1 MSTLRMGWVQHTATA
16 DMTGNLAKVES
27 ALETLHPQRPQVII
41 LPEAFALL
49 QRGFEWQ
56 RSLVEPVGDGPLQQ
70 QLARWAKRFGVYLLG
85 GTLPL
90 RYSDGQVYATLCVYA
105 PDGQYQIR
113 YRKMHLFSV
122 TTPLGQ
128 SYAENSLY
136 HPGPVPVL
144 WQSPWGA
151 IGLSI
156 CYDLRFAELYR
167 YYAAQGALA
176 CVVTA
181 AFTRETGEA
190 HWHTL
195 LRARAIENQMLMVG
209 VNQTG
214 EHEQGMCSYGH
225 SLQIDA
231 WGSVVMDAGQD
242 VGQGIFELNLN
253 AGFDL
258 RQQFPVL
265 SHRHPLL
272 DVL

>member
-1 MSTLRMGWVQHTATA
+1 MSILRMGWVQHTATT
-16 DMTGNLAKVES
+16 DVTGNLARVES
-27 ALETLHPQRPQVII
+27 ALEALRPQRPQCVI

-49 QRGFEWQ
+49 QRGFEQQ
-56 RSLVEPVGDGPLQQ
+56 RTLVEPVGEGPLQQ
-70 QLARWAKRFGVYLLG
+70 QLARWAKKFGIYLLG

-105 PDGQYQIR
+105 PDGQCQIR

-122 TTPLGQ
+122 TTPQGQ

-136 HPGPVPVL
+136 QPGPVPVL
-144 WQSPWGA
+144 WQSPWGP

-156 CYDLRFAELYR
+156 CYDLRFPELYR
-167 YYAAQGALA
+167 YYAERGAVA

-195 LRARAIENQMLMVG
+195 LRARAIENQMPMLA

-214 EHEQGMCSYGH
+214 EHEQGMHSYGH
-225 SLQIDA
+225 SLQVDA
-231 WGSVVMDAGQD
+231 WGSVAMDAGQEI
-242 VGQGIFELNLN
+242 GQGIFDLNLDAAHN
-253 AGFDL
+253 L

-272 DVL
+272 GVA